1 VEYSTKLGFSS
12 VSVHYYD
19 TGSTSQFSSVPPV
32 KTTMIPSSSMTMMFM
47 VIILSLFVIQGT
59 SSFIL
64 YPQKASFLRLLSSEV
79 GDDSDVTAD
88 ADEPVFA
95 QSTVRIDDGGSNMTD
110 RFKYS
115 VNALMGTYD
124 PQVGV
129 DDERQAGNILN
140 AMLNFPTEFMFNAV
154 GRTNG
159 DDSLKEEYAEQVKKI
174 VTSLSG
180 DDDHFQCQVTPRGK
194 SFTRVSIQV
203 QVDSAAV
210 INSIY
215 NELDKIEMTVFK
227 Y

>member
-1 VEYSTKLGFSS
+1 
-12 VSVHYYD
+12 
-19 TGSTSQFSSVPPV
+19 
-32 KTTMIPSSSMTMMFM
+32 M
-47 VIILSLFVIQGT
+47 VFTIVILSLAVLQNA
-59 SSFIL
+59 SAFIPS
-64 YPQKASFLRLLSSEV
+64 PQKAAFLRVFSLGAHG
-79 GDDSDVTAD
+79 GDTSDGTAED
-88 ADEPVFA
+88 DEPMLI

-140 AMLNFPTEFMFNAV
+140 AMLHFPTDFKFNAV

-159 DDSLKEEYAEQVKKI
+159 DASLKEEYVEQVKKI
-174 VTSLSG
+174 VTSLAG
-180 DDDHFQCQVTPRGK
+180 DEEDFRCQVTPRGK

-203 QVDSAAV
+203 QVDSAGV

-215 NELDKIEMTVFK
+215 EELDKIQMSVFK

>member
-1 VEYSTKLGFSS
+1 MVFKLVTLSL
-12 VSVHYYD
+12 VVLQ
-19 TGSTSQFSSVPPV
+19 STSA
-32 KTTMIPSSSMTMMFM
+32 
-47 VIILSLFVIQGT
+47 
-59 SSFIL
+59 FIL
-64 YPQKASFLRLLSSEV
+64 APQKTAFLRLLSLGA
-79 GDDSDVTAD
+79 GDDSDATTD
-88 ADEPVFA
+88 DHDEPMLV

-140 AMLNFPTEFMFNAV
+140 AMLHFPTEFKFTAV

-159 DDSLKEEYAEQVKKI
+159 DDGLKEGYVEQVKKI
-174 VTSLSG
+174 VTSLAG
-180 DDDHFQCQVTPRGK
+180 DEEDIRCQVTPRGK

-215 NELDKIEMTVFK
+215 DELDKIEMTVFK

>member
-1 VEYSTKLGFSS
+1 MISS
-12 VSVHYYD
+12 
-19 TGSTSQFSSVPPV
+19 PC
-32 KTTMIPSSSMTMMFM
+32 MNMMFM
-47 VIILSLFVIQGT
+47 FVTLSLFVIQGT
-59 SSFIL
+59 SAFIL
-64 YPQKASFLRLLSSEV
+64 SPQKPSFRHLLSSDA
-79 GDDSDVTAD
+79 GDGSDVTSD
-88 ADEPVFA
+88 AEEPVFV

-140 AMLNFPTEFMFNAV
+140 AMLNFPTEFKFNAV

-159 DDSLKEEYAEQVKKI
+159 DDSLKEEYVEQVKKI
-174 VTSLSG
+174 VTSLAG
-180 DDDHFQCQVTPRGK
+180 DDEDFQCQVTPRGK

-203 QVDSAAV
+203 RVDSAAV

-215 NELDKIEMTVFK
+215 EDLDKIEMTVFK